1 MLSLFRAAFCALG
14 WRTIAD
20 HVNASSAH
28 TFSSHEKTAEIPLSS
43 SSVLG
48 ASRQHRTKEQRGP
61 FGKTLRKGMLSC
73 RATDANNPA
82 DAGF

>member
-1 MLSLFRAAFCALG
+1 MR
-14 WRTIAD
+14 
-20 HVNASSAH
+20 
-28 TFSSHEKTAEIPLSS
+28 KTAEIPLSS